1 MAISIGSDYMYTQQ
15 LNGTSSK
22 TSADKLSSTISGL
35 SENSTDEELMAACKS
50 FEEYLVE
57 QVVKTTKETLIDNS
71 EEKENDYLSMFSDKL
86 NAQYAKLISENSN
99 LGIAE
104 MLYES
109 IKNNGK

>member
-1 MAISIGSDYMYTQQ
+1 
-15 LNGTSSK
+15 
-22 TSADKLSSTISGL
+22 
-35 SENSTDEELMAACKS
+35 
-50 FEEYLVE
+50 
-57 QVVKTTKETLIDNS
+57 
-71 EEKENDYLSMFSDKL
+71 MFSDKL